1 MADSW
6 EDVSDDDWDNAGDD
20 LDLGNS
26 ETPAAWEDE
35 EEDLALKEKA
45 EQEARDKVKLAKK
58 GNALEQ
64 KKAAEAAKKLE
75 VEAARK
81 AMQLEAELEANMTPD
96 ERRALEKK
104 RIEDADLDSAM
115 DLFGGAD
122 LGPSRTVPGATL
134 ANGTVQLK
142 SMQDHLV
149 HAAKVGDALKKN
161 KNGTH
166 AVLFLKEV
174 CQKSK
179 VREREE

>member
-20 LDLGNS
+20 LDLNPTS
-26 ETPAAWEDE
+26 TPAAWEDE

-64 KKAAEAAKKLE
+64 KKEKEAAKKLE

-81 AMQLEAELEANMTPD
+81 AMQLEAEMEANMTPD
-96 ERRALEKK
+96 EKRALQKK
-104 RIEDADLDSAM
+104 REEEQAVNDTM

-122 LGPSRTVPGATL
+122 LGPTRTVPGAMTAGGAL
-134 ANGTVQLK
+134 SLK

-149 HAAKVGDALKKN
+149 HAAKVRSYRIKAPCNPK
-161 KNGTH
+161 
-166 AVLFLKEV
+166 F
-174 CQKSK
+174 
-179 VREREE
+179 